1 MPLEMPHLCTM
12 RQFNGENQYG
22 MKALQRKQWKTLCKT
37 LHALLS
43 KVAQLC
49 SKLELWK
56 TREDVRGHQEFKV
69 SKRLNRAMKDSDDSD
84 RLRKLSWYYW
94 SMWS

>member
-1 MPLEMPHLCTM
+1 MPLGMPHLCTM

-22 MKALQRKQWKTLCKT
+22 MKASQRKRRKTLCKT

-56 TREDVRGHQEFKV
+56 TGEDLKEDTRNLRSQ
-69 SKRLNRAMKDSDDSD
+69 KD
-84 RLRKLSWYYW
+84 
-94 SMWS
+94 